1 MATIK
6 QSSRARMLHAIAEE
20 LGTSPEQVAA
30 VAVELKLKKRDDI
43 KAAVL
48 AHLSRETTTDEPVSQ
63 ADGESDTPKP
73 KKASL
78 TLSQRRALLRLL
90 DERAIRPASGFKA
103 LPFEHLVS
111 VGYATAMTDVD
122 DDECL
127 YTLTESGVERAQS
140 INPGYRIWSS
150 GETVAGDPNRPVAG
164 THRTKRIEEEAT
176 EVAEPVEA

>member
-30 VAVELKLKKRDDI
+30 VAVELKLRKRDEI

-48 AHLSRETTTDEPVSQ
+48 AHLSRETATDEPGS
-63 ADGESDTPKP
+63 AEEGEPKV

-90 DERAIRPASGFKA
+90 DERAIRPASAFKA
-103 LPFEHLVS
+103 LPFEHLVR
-111 VGYATAMTDVD
+111 VGYATAMTD
-122 DDECL
+122 DDEASV
-127 YTLTESGVERAQS
+127 YTLTETGVERATS

-150 GETVAGDPNRPVAG
+150 GETVAGDPTRPVAG
-164 THRTKRIEEEAT
+164 THRTKRIDEEA
-176 EVAEPVEA
+176 AEDAAVETVEA